1 MNKLKERLP
10 FFLWLFLLF
19 SLTSLPGK
27 SIPPMFNGSD
37 ILAHLFL
44 YMTLSLFFLYGFKK
58 KKYITLI
65 LIVAVAAIDE
75 THQYFIPMRNP
86 SIIDFTTDLLGGGSV
101 LCLLNL

>member
-27 SIPPMFNGSD
+27 STPPMFNGSD
-37 ILAHLFL
+37 VLAHLFL
-44 YMTLSLFFLYGFKK
+44 YMTLSLFFIYGFKQ

-65 LIVAVAAIDE
+65 LIVVISAIDE
-75 THQYFIPMRNP
+75 IHQYFIPMRNP
-86 SIIDFTTDLLGGGSV
+86 SIIDFTVDLLGGGSV
-101 LCLLNL
+101 IWLLNL